1 VVIRLGVVHSGKEL
15 EVELA
20 EDTDR
25 DALQR
30 QIEEA
35 IAAGG
40 SGGVL
45 WLTDRRG
52 RRVGVPAEKIAWV
65 ELGEDTGARRVG
77 FSSTG

>member
-1 VVIRLGVVHSGKEL
+1 MTVRIGVIHTGKEL
-15 EVELA
+15 ELELA

-30 QIEEA
+30 EIEQA
-35 IAAGG
+35 I
-40 SGGVL
+40 SGTGVL

-65 ELGEDTGARRVG
+65 ELGEDASGRRVG
-77 FSSTG
+77 FSATA